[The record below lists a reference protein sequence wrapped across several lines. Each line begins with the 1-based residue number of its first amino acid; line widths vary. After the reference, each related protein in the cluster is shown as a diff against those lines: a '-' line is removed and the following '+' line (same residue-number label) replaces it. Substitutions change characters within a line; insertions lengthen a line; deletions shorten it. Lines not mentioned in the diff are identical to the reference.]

1 MVGESVRDRELRAA
15 AARSAAAA
23 AARHVRREF
32 HDTAGHVWLAYEQ
45 PIPEAEWTTAD
56 EQSALAGYGVG
67 WLYFE
72 SGTRWRR
79 LRLYP
84 THWHQLSDIQLEGLC
99 RRARRESAPKS

>member
-1 MVGESVRDRELRAA
+1 MVGESVRDSELRAA

-23 AARHVRREF
+23 VRLVRREF
-32 HDTAGHVWLAYEQ
+32 HDSAGYVWLAYEQ

-67 WLYFE
+67 WLHFE
-72 SGTRWRR
+72 SGNCWRR

-84 THWHQLSDIQLEGLC
+84 SHWHRLSDAQLEGLC
-99 RRARRESAPKS
+99 RRARRDSAPRS